1 MRNSLKL
8 LALALAL
15 TLPAAAAFASEGT
28 ISTEAETKIRDLLAG
43 QGFEVTEIEAEDG
56 MYEAEATKD
65 GKEYEVHL
73 NDQFE
78 VLKTEEDRE
87 DD

>member
-8 LALALAL
+8 LALALS
-15 TLPAAAAFASEGT
+15 LPAATAFASEGP
-28 ISTEAETKIRDLLAG
+28 ISSETETKIRELLAG

-56 MYEAEATKD
+56 MFEAEATKD
-65 GKEYEVHL
+65 GKEYEFLL

-78 VLKTEEDRE
+78 VVKTEEDSE

>member
-1 MRNSLKL
+1 MHNSLKL
-8 LALALAL
+8 LALAL
-15 TLPAAAAFASEGT
+15 TLPAAAAFASEGA
-28 ISTEAETKIRDLLAG
+28 ISTEAETKIRDLLKG

-56 MYEAEATKD
+56 IFEAEASKE
-65 GKEYEVHL
+65 GKEYEVYL

-78 VLKTEEDRE
+78 IVKIDDDNE